1 MALAFAGSSPAV
13 LLDVSEW
20 FEEADCKSVA
30 FADVGSIPTIY
41 NICDG
46 SDPPPGG
53 SVVN

>member
-46 SDPPPGG
+46 
-53 SVVN
+53 